1 MELIMEKNQN
11 TEVEYTLAGN
21 MGNTIGQLS
30 LQIANLQVTI
40 HHQNDEITNYK
51 AQNAELKH
59 QLEKLRGRDAQHD
72 KRSISI
78 TGQQDKH

>member
-1 MELIMEKNQN
+1 MDENN
-11 TEVEYTLAGN
+11 TQVEYTVAGN
-21 MGNTIGQLS
+21 MGNMIGQLS

-40 HHQNDEITNYK
+40 RHQNDEITNYK

-78 TGQQDKH
+78 TGKQDKH

>member
-1 MELIMEKNQN
+1 MDENN
-11 TEVEYTLAGN
+11 TQVEYTVAGN
-21 MGNTIGQLS
+21 MGNMIGQLS

-40 HHQNDEITNYK
+40 RHQNDEITNYK

-78 TGQQDKH
+78 TGKQDKHQS

>member
-1 MELIMEKNQN
+1 MDENN
-11 TEVEYTLAGN
+11 TQVEYTVAGN
-21 MGNTIGQLS
+21 MGNMIGQLS

-40 HHQNDEITNYK
+40 RHQNDEITNYK

-72 KRSISI
+72 KRPISI
-78 TGQQDKH
+78 TGKQDKH

>member
-1 MELIMEKNQN
+1 MENNQN

-30 LQIANLQVTI
+30 LQIANLQVAI
-40 HHQNDEITNYK
+40 RHQNDEITNYK
-51 AQNAELKH
+51 AQNAELQH

-72 KRSISI
+72 KRPISI
-78 TGQQDKH
+78 TCQQDKH

>member
-1 MELIMEKNQN
+1 MENNQN

-40 HHQNDEITNYK
+40 RHQNDEITK
-51 AQNAELKH
+51 
-59 QLEKLRGRDAQHD
+59 
-72 KRSISI
+72 
-78 TGQQDKH
+78 